1 MPAVTGAVTNLRRG
15 ALLAVS
21 GAAAFAMVS
30 ACVKLVGSDLPNP
43 VVVLFRNLFALAVL
57 LPWLA
62 KRGPAAVSMRTAR
75 PGMHLLRAATG
86 LGAMYCFF
94 YAISQMQLA
103 SAVLLNYSQP
113 LFLPFIAWIW
123 LGERP
128 AARIFPAVI
137 IGFLGVLLILKPGL
151 GWQGQAGWAG
161 LAGLAAGILAAT
173 SMAAIRRMSD
183 TEPTVRIVMYFSV
196 LGTLVSALPAI
207 AVWQTPTP
215 AQWWALFGAGSI
227 ATAGQ
232 LLLTRAYSLAPAA
245 HIGALIYTTV
255 LFAALIGWIV
265 WQETPDLLSA
275 IGAAAVICAALI
287 VVVTRRQ
294 RT

>member
-1 MPAVTGAVTNLRRG
+1 MTTAATDLRRG
-15 ALLAVS
+15 ALLAVA
-21 GAAAFAMVS
+21 GAGAFAVVS
-30 ACVKLVGSDLPNP
+30 ACVKLVGGELPNP
-43 VVVLFRNLFALAVL
+43 VVVFFRNLFALVVL

-62 KRGPAAVSMRTAR
+62 RRGPSAVSMRTAR

-94 YAISQMQLA
+94 YALSQMPLA

-113 LFLPFIAWIW
+113 PFLPFIAWLW

-128 AARIFPAVI
+128 ATRIFPAVL
-137 IGFLGVLLILKPGL
+137 IGFIGVLLILKPGL
-151 GWQGQAGWAG
+151 GWQGPAG

-207 AVWQTPTP
+207 AAWQTPTP
-215 AQWWALFGAGSI
+215 GQWLALFGAGSI

-255 LFAALIGWIV
+255 LFAALIGWIF

-275 IGAAAVICAALI
+275 LGAASVICAALI

-294 RT
+294 RA

>member
-1 MPAVTGAVTNLRRG
+1 MSALVKTVGA
-15 ALLAVS
+15 
-21 GAAAFAMVS
+21 
-30 ACVKLVGSDLPNP
+30 DLPNS
-43 VVVLFRNLFALAVL
+43 VVVFFRNSFALLVL
-57 LPWLA
+57 LPWIALTPGRRA
-62 KRGPAAVSMRTAR
+62 SFTTRRPA
-75 PGMHLLRAATG
+75 MHLLRASTG
-86 LGAMYCFF
+86 LAAMYCFF
-94 YAISQMQLA
+94 YALSQMQLA

-113 LFLPFIAWIW
+113 LFLPFIAWLW

-137 IGFLGVLLILKPGL
+137 IGFIGVLLILKPGL
-151 GWQGQAGWAG
+151 GWQDQAGWAG

-196 LGTLVSALPAI
+196 LGTLVSAFPAI